1 MKTRLDLN
9 GVRTEAWTEPRGLAR
24 KELLS
29 VVLQIKIYSNS
40 LFPFTK
46 NTHTHIHMGPGLRV
60 VFAFG
65 ALYLILT
72 QILTRCSAGKHIPLC
87 LCSANTSLACS
98 LDGSCGFRCLSLGAI
113 RTRPGLRVLGKSRW
127 M

>member
-46 NTHTHIHMGPGLRV
+46 NTHTHTYLGPGLRV

-87 LCSANTSLACS
+87 LCSALTHLWLVAGRALVG
-98 LDGSCGFRCLSLGAI
+98 LD
-113 RTRPGLRVLGKSRW
+113 V
-127 M
+127 